1 MNHAGSTRNATDR
14 ARSLR
19 ERGLRATA
27 GRVAALAY
35 VDAHPHV
42 TAADV
47 FEALREELPST
58 SPQAVHNVL
67 ADLHRHGLLRRT
79 DLPDSAGAQ
88 YETRTGDN
96 HHHVQCV
103 VCGRVE
109 DVDCVVG
116 HAPCLTPS
124 DSHGMRVFVTD
135 VTFRG
140 ICRTCED
147 QTSENPT
154 GPTRLP

>member
-1 MNHAGSTRNATDR
+1 MNDTSHAASDR
-14 ARSLR
+14 ADVLR
-19 ERGLRATA
+19 EHGLRATA

-35 VDAHPHV
+35 IDRHPHV
-42 TAADV
+42 TASDV
-47 FEALREELPST
+47 FQGLRQELPST
-58 SPQAVHNVL
+58 SPQAVHNIVQ
-67 ADLHRHGLLRRT
+67 DLHRHGLLRRT
-79 DLPDSAGAQ
+79 DLPDSSGAQ

-116 HAPCLTPS
+116 HSPCLTPS
-124 DSHGMRVFVTD
+124 DAHGMRVFAAD

-140 ICRTCED
+140 ICRTCE
-147 QTSENPT
+147 QTRAVEQA
-154 GPTRLP
+154 

>member
-1 MNHAGSTRNATDR
+1 MDEAQGAHTATDR
-14 ARSLR
+14 AQALR
-19 ERGLRATA
+19 EHGLRATA

-35 VDAHPHV
+35 IDAHPHAS
-42 TAADV
+42 AADV
-47 FEALREELPST
+47 YQGLVTDLPST
-58 SPQAVHNVL
+58 SPQAVHNIVQ
-67 ADLHRHGLLRRT
+67 DLHQRGLLRRT
-79 DLPDSAGAQ
+79 DLPDAGGAR

-116 HAPCLTPS
+116 HAPCLMPS
-124 DSHGMRVFVTD
+124 DTHDMRIFVTD

-140 ICRTCED
+140 ICRSCE
-147 QTSENPT
+147 QTEPE
-154 GPTRLP
+154 PAAY

>member
-1 MNHAGSTRNATDR
+1 MNDTSHAASDR
-14 ARSLR
+14 ADVLR
-19 ERGLRATA
+19 EHGLRATA

-35 VDAHPHV
+35 IDRHPHV
-42 TAADV
+42 TASDV
-47 FEALREELPST
+47 YQGLRQELPST
-58 SPQAVHNVL
+58 SPQAVHNIVQ
-67 ADLHRHGLLRRT
+67 DLHTRGLLRRT
-79 DLPDSAGAQ
+79 DLPDSSGAQ

-116 HAPCLTPS
+116 HSPCLTPS
-124 DSHGMRVFVTD
+124 DDHGMRVFAAD

-140 ICRTCED
+140 ICRTCEQDRAD
-147 QTSENPT
+147 QPV
-154 GPTRLP
+154 

>member
-1 MNHAGSTRNATDR
+1 MDMTGGPRSATDR
-14 ARSLR
+14 ADDLR
-19 ERGLRATA
+19 ARGLRATA

-35 VDAHPHV
+35 IDEHPHV
-42 TAADV
+42 TASDV
-47 FEALREELPST
+47 FRGLREELPST
-58 SPQAVHNVL
+58 SPQAVHNIVQ
-67 ADLHRHGLLRRT
+67 DLHQQGLLRRT
-79 DLPDSAGAQ
+79 DLSDSGGAR

-116 HAPCLTPS
+116 HAPCLVPS
-124 DSHGMRVFVTD
+124 DSHDMRVFVTD

-140 ICRTCED
+140 ICRSCE
-147 QTSENPT
+147 QTEQVSAAK
-154 GPTRLP
+154 